1 MNSRFRLYGKEFMKW
16 AKIEKA
22 KNAARVSARGKTVDA
37 WFEFWIANLIADLA
51 PNTRRNYRE
60 RYERSTPPRI
70 QKTIANKGVLK

>member
-1 MNSRFRLYGKEFMKW
+1 MNSRFRLCGKEFMKW

-22 KNAARVSARGKTVDA
+22 KNAARVSAREKTVDA

>member
-1 MNSRFRLYGKEFMKW
+1 MNSRFRLYENAFMKW

-22 KNAARVSARGKTVDA
+22 KNAARVSAREKTVDA
-37 WFEFWIANLIADLA
+37 WFEFWITNLIADLA

>member
-1 MNSRFRLYGKEFMKW
+1 MNSRFRLCGKEFMKW

-22 KNAARVSARGKTVDA
+22 KNAARVSAREKTVDA
-37 WFEFWIANLIADLA
+37 WFEFWITNLIANLA

-60 RYERSTPPRI
+60 RYERSTPARI